1 MSTVFS
7 SWQKLLSMSPVVGT
21 RISLDL
27 GSSNTRIMVGDKLV
41 YHQPSC
47 LLWHPASETVA
58 DIGTKALQA
67 VDKLPPAV
75 QVLFPVRSGEITDT
89 KVAELYLKSVLTKVL
104 ARPKAWP
111 IIIGLRSMIGVPAG
125 QTPVEK
131 NILKTVLANVGLGSS
146 TYFSKTQ
153 AINTV
158 LLRQAH
164 IRDHV
169 CIIDIGGQTTE
180 IGIFFGSECVA
191 STTILI
197 GGNTY
202 TQEILAVLKEEAHC
216 LIGWFTAEKIK
227 HQYRGN
233 LISTPASTKT
243 EEYKTIV
250 RGKDMLTGVP
260 LTVSLSSSHLRKRF
274 ALVTEELQ
282 AEVKNFFG
290 QIPPELLT
298 ATMEESVYFTGGG
311 SLLSGVVELITHD
324 LKCHFSLSKDP
335 LEDVAR
341 GLSLSQ

>member
-169 CIIDIGGQTTE
+169 CRLYDHLDWWQHLYPGNIGR
-180 IGIFFGSECVA
+180 A
-191 STTILI
+191 
-197 GGNTY
+197 
-202 TQEILAVLKEEAHC
+202 K
-216 LIGWFTAEKIK
+216 
-227 HQYRGN
+227 
-233 LISTPASTKT
+233 
-243 EEYKTIV
+243 
-250 RGKDMLTGVP
+250 
-260 LTVSLSSSHLRKRF
+260 
-274 ALVTEELQ
+274 
-282 AEVKNFFG
+282 
-290 QIPPELLT
+290 
-298 ATMEESVYFTGGG
+298 GGG
-311 SLLSGVVELITHD
+311 TLPNWVVYGRENKTSVSGELDFHA
-324 LKCHFSLSKDP
+324 S
-335 LEDVAR
+335 
-341 GLSLSQ
+341 